1 MEHHD
6 FYPFLGWFY
15 LLSAWYSLPPTIFFG
30 FFCLLAYYPQDH
42 LVLSLSN
49 LRSYAGHLDLAY
61 LGFFSLLAYYPQDHL
76 VLSHSSTSREHDLAY
91 LGFFS
96 LIWYSLLSHLVFCPS
111 TSREHDL
118 VDLECSSAAL
128 GCKFPP
134 NKGKRNLKEETIK
147 KPFFL
152 LFIFF
157 LWKIKDDGLGRFT
170 PMTILMNSHFR
181 SWLKESFQRKGI

>member
-15 LLSAWYSLPPTIFFG
+15 LPSSWYSLPPTIFFG

-42 LVLSLSN
+42 LVLSLSD
-49 LRSYAGHLDLAY
+49 LRSYAGHL
-61 LGFFSLLAYYPQDHL
+61 
-76 VLSHSSTSREHDLAY
+76 DLAY

-118 VDLECSSAAL
+118 VDLELHWVLNSL
-128 GCKFPP
+128 QTIIQRTL
-134 NKGKRNLKEETIK
+134 KRRIR
-147 KPFFL
+147 KPFFWVSL
-152 LFIFF
+152 DTFSLEGF
-157 LWKIKDDGLGRFT
+157 L
-170 PMTILMNSHFR
+170 
-181 SWLKESFQRKGI
+181 

>member
-61 LGFFSLLAYYPQDHL
+61 LGFFSLLAYYPQDYL
-76 VLSHSSTSREHDLAY
+76 VLSHSSTSREHDL
-91 LGFFS
+91 
-96 LIWYSLLSHLVFCPS
+96 
-111 TSREHDL
+111 
-118 VDLECSSAAL
+118 VDLELHWVLNSL
-128 GCKFPP
+128 QTIIQRTL
-134 NKGKRNLKEETIK
+134 KRRIR
-147 KPFFL
+147 KPFFWVSL
-152 LFIFF
+152 DTFSLEGF
-157 LWKIKDDGLGRFT
+157 L
-170 PMTILMNSHFR
+170 
-181 SWLKESFQRKGI
+181 

>member
-61 LGFFSLLAYYPQDHL
+61 LGFFSLLAYYPQDYL

-118 VDLECSSAAL
+118 VDLELHWVLNSL
-128 GCKFPP
+128 QTIIQRTL
-134 NKGKRNLKEETIK
+134 KRRIR
-147 KPFFL
+147 KPFFWVSL
-152 LFIFF
+152 DTFSLEGF
-157 LWKIKDDGLGRFT
+157 L
-170 PMTILMNSHFR
+170 
-181 SWLKESFQRKGI
+181 